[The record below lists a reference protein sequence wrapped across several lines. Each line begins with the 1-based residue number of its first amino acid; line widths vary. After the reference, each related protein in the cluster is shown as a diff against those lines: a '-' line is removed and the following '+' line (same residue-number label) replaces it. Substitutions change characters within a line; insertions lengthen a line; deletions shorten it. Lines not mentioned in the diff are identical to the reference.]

1 MFSSIEEIQN
11 KYLWPVTTVF
21 YDLLCYCSVT
31 KSCLTLSTPWTAAL
45 QVLSFTI
52 SWSLLKLMFVES
64 VMPSNHLILC
74 HPILLLP
81 SIFISYR
88 VFSNESALC
97 IRWPNYWSF
106 SFSISP
112 FSEYSVLIS
121 FRIEQQPN
129 IKYQNLLNIANM
141 EHRGKIIVL
150 NAFMKEYSS
159 GKE

>member
-1 MFSSIEEIQN
+1 VATIFRIVGVQSLKCIW
-11 KYLWPVTTVF
+11 LFAT
-21 YDLLCYCSVT
+21 LC
-31 KSCLTLSTPWTAAL
+31 TAAH
-45 QVLSFTI
+45 QASLSFTI

-64 VMPSNHLILC
+64 VMPSNHLIPC
-74 HPILLLP
+74 HPVLLLP

-106 SFSISP
+106 SFSFSISP

-121 FRIEQQPN
+121 FRIEQQSN